1 MIFFLVGNLNNGDL
15 AGIRSLTELYNF
27 EVEATTIHPDADPSF
42 KGLVMIGQT
51 QEKVDLSLARPST
64 SNNIQDI
71 FMVSIYAKVVVNL
84 QIRPEEHLPGNDQS
98 FRMISWEVVNAPRY
112 ATLGAPDATDE
123 TAPSHGDK
131 IPSSPSDYTPVPIR
145 WESPNPCPIPF
156 ICWSTSAIS

>member
-1 MIFFLVGNLNNGDL
+1 
-15 AGIRSLTELYNF
+15 
-27 EVEATTIHPDADPSF
+27 
-42 KGLVMIGQT
+42 MIGQT

-112 ATLGAPDATDE
+112 ATPRCARC
-123 TAPSHGDK
+123 
-131 IPSSPSDYTPVPIR
+131 YR
-145 WESPNPCPIPF
+145 
-156 ICWSTSAIS
+156 